1 MGELKLAFYFVNEVI
16 VLIGGKGTAVLLI
29 SVLLFSGCRGEEK
42 SRSEVMAVNA
52 EKTEVSMKQTKITSV
67 ITHVISETFS
77 EEIESSESTENES
90 EFENFKENVVVI
102 GDSIALGYG
111 AYERLPMNHVFARLN
126 ASPSKMDDFK
136 FEYAGGEAP
145 ALTILND
152 LQPDFVM
159 LSMGLN
165 DIPTYSAENFAE
177 KYKGFADE
185 VLKVCPHTKIYIMGL
200 SPVMSECEYTTNNKI
215 DEYNSKLDELFE
227 NYNQNIYFVNAG
239 TVLKN
244 DNGSL
249 NKEYSSGDGIHLT
262 GAAYD
267 EMLEEL
273 ENYLY
278 E

>member
-1 MGELKLAFYFVNEVI
+1 MR
-16 VLIGGKGTAVLLI
+16 GKGAAVLLTL
-29 SVLLFSGCRGEEK
+29 VLLFSGCGGEKER

-52 EKTEVSMKQTKITSV
+52 VKTEKTETAMKQTKITST
-67 ITHVISETFS
+67 ITEAVSETFS
-77 EEIESSESTENES
+77 EEIKSSESVDNES
-90 EFENFKENVVVI
+90 KFENFKENVVVI

-111 AYERLPMNHVFARLN
+111 AYERLPMNHVYAKLN
-126 ASPSKMDDFK
+126 ASPSKMEDFK
-136 FEYAGGEAP
+136 FDYAGGEAV

-165 DIPTYSAENFAE
+165 DIPTYSAENFVE

-185 VLKVCPHTKIYIMGL
+185 VLEICPQSDIYIMGL
-200 SPVMSECEYTTNNKI
+200 SPVMSDCEYTTNNDI
-215 DEYNSKLDELFE
+215 DEYNSKLAETFKG
-227 NYNQNIYFVNAG
+227 YNKNIHFVNVG

-244 DNGSL
+244 DKGSL

-267 EMLEEL
+267 EMLKEL

-278 E
+278 Q

>member
-42 SRSEVMAVNA
+42 SRSEVLAVNA
-52 EKTEVSMKQTKITSV
+52 EKTEVSMKQTKVTSV
-67 ITHVISETFS
+67 ITEAVSETFS
-77 EEIESSESTENES
+77 EEIESSESAENES

-111 AYERLPMNHVFARLN
+111 AYERLPMNHVFAKLN

-136 FEYAGGEAP
+136 FEYAGGEAS

-185 VLKVCPHTKIYIMGL
+185 VLKACPHTKIYIMGL

-239 TVLKN
+239 IVLKN